1 MSDALKGHT
10 VHTVGAQLA
19 EGGHEGSTR
28 RSRVG
33 FTGEAALEMTPEE
46 WMGI

>member
-10 VHTVGAQLA
+10 VRTVGAQLA
-19 EGGHEGSTR
+19 DGGHGGSTR
-28 RSRVG
+28 QSRVG
-33 FTGEAALEMTPEE
+33 FTGEAALEMTPEG